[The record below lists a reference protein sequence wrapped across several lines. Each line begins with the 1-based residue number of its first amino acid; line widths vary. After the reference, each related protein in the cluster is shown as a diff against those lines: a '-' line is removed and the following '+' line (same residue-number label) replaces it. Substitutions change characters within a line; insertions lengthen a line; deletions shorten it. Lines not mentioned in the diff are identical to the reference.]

1 MLATSM
7 CSMKISKQ
15 LILALEL
22 NIRKLSIS
30 KLVSDEGQL
39 KISKGVKY
47 NLRVLFIDKY
57 ESQMQK

>member
-22 NIRKLSIS
+22 NIRKVLIS
-30 KLVSDEGQL
+30 KLFSDEGQL
-39 KISKGVKY
+39 QISKGVKY
-47 NLRVLFIDKY
+47 NLRVLFVDKY
-57 ESQMQK
+57 ES